1 MNVRYNV
8 LTYLIGEGFSN
19 VFKNKKQAFTSIGI
33 MCVTMVIFGI
43 FFVMGQ
49 NLNHFVEEIESD
61 QGLQIYMKE
70 NATDEEIAEL
80 KTKLQ
85 SLDGINT
92 IDFVDK
98 QAALQQLKDRFGE
111 SASLLEGYNEE
122 VFPVSYVVT
131 LTDLSMSLQIQAEIK
146 SWDLVDDIKSSNE
159 TINVLVKIARGIK
172 IGTYVILI
180 CLIAFSTFIIANTI
194 KLTVY
199 SRRKE
204 ISIMKYVGAT
214 NGFIRWPFIVEGM
227 IIGIFASIISIVI
240 VGGAYS
246 IIADKLLSSQFM
258 QVINMS
264 LVSFGD
270 MFNSIIFVYMLLGIG
285 IGALR
290 KRNFYEKIFGGI
302 I

>member
-1 MNVRYNV
+1 MRYNV

-43 FFVMGQ
+43 FFAMGQ

-70 NATDEEIAEL
+70 NATDEEITEL

-131 LTDLSMSLQIQAEIK
+131 LTDLSKSSQIQEEIE

-172 IGTYVILI
+172 IGTYVILV

-214 NGFIRWPFIVEGM
+214 NGFIRWPFAVEGM
-227 IIGIFASIISIVI
+227 IIGLISGAISI
-240 VGGAYS
+240 G
-246 IIADKLLSSQFM
+246 LLSGIYTLVLSSEAFIGFM
-258 QVINMS
+258 S
-264 LVSFGD
+264 KLGLTLLEFGQ
-270 MFNSIIFVYMLLGIG
+270 MLNSIIIIYLVLGIG
-285 IGALR
+285 IGVLGSTLSMR
-290 KRNFYEKIFGGI
+290 KYLKV
-302 I
+302 